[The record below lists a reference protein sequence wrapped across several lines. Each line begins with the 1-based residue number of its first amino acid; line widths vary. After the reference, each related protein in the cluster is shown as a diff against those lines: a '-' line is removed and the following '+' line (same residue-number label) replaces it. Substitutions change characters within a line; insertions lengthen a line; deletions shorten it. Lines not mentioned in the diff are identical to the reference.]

1 MCHFMFTKTY
11 SIFIPAYDFEAFVGN
26 TGGYIGLFLGY
37 ALLQIPG
44 IIIYVLSWCGHFLF
58 RWDKPDLNPRKTEE
72 IVHTAG
78 SMKLLNHL
86 PQISV
91 APLVPMIA
99 KLDEEETKVTSK
111 LQYLIRKEIE
121 VQLKKINDEKLPI

>member
-1 MCHFMFTKTY
+1 
-11 SIFIPAYDFEAFVGN
+11 
-26 TGGYIGLFLGY
+26 
-37 ALLQIPG
+37 
-44 IIIYVLSWCGHFLF
+44 
-58 RWDKPDLNPRKTEE
+58 
-72 IVHTAG
+72 
-78 SMKLLNHL
+78 MKLLNHL

>member
-1 MCHFMFTKTY
+1 MYFL
-11 SIFIPAYDFEAFVGN
+11 FILAYDFEAFVGN

-44 IIIYVLSWCGHFLF
+44 IIIYVLTWCGHFLF
-58 RWDKPDLNPRKTEE
+58 SWDKPDLNPRKTEE

-78 SMKLLNHL
+78 SKKLLNHL

-91 APLVPMIA
+91 APLVPMLA
-99 KLDEEETKVTSK
+99 KVHEEETKMTNE
-111 LQYLIRKEIE
+111 LQHLIRDEIE
-121 VQLKKINDEKLPI
+121 AQLKKINDEKLPI

>member
-1 MCHFMFTKTY
+1 M
-11 SIFIPAYDFEAFVGN
+11 
-26 TGGYIGLFLGY
+26 
-37 ALLQIPG
+37 
-44 IIIYVLSWCGHFLF
+44 F

>member
-111 LQYLIRKEIE
+111 LQHLIRKEIE

>member
-1 MCHFMFTKTY
+1 M
-11 SIFIPAYDFEAFVGN
+11 
-26 TGGYIGLFLGY
+26 
-37 ALLQIPG
+37 
-44 IIIYVLSWCGHFLF
+44 
-58 RWDKPDLNPRKTEE
+58 NPRKTEE

-78 SMKLLNHL
+78 SKKLLNHL

-91 APLVPMIA
+91 TPLVPMIA

-111 LQYLIRKEIE
+111 LQHLIRKEIE

>member
-1 MCHFMFTKTY
+1 MCNVFQ
-11 SIFIPAYDFEAFVGN
+11 IFYIPAYDFEAFVGN

-91 APLVPMIA
+91 APLVPMLA
-99 KLDEEETKVTSK
+99 KVQEEETKMTNE
-111 LQYLIRKEIE
+111 LQHLIRKEIE